1 MNTRIDS
8 HPAILPCERPTRP
21 SVDRAPGGLLSIVVP
36 CHNEEAVVAA
46 THDRLVAAV
55 ADTGLGLEII
65 YVDDGSRDA
74 TLERL
79 EAIAACDRRA
89 VVVELSRNFGQ
100 QAAMSAGLAQ
110 ARGDAVVIIDAD
122 LQDPP
127 EVIPEMVRAWRS
139 GVDVAYGRRRSRE
152 GETRFKLV
160 TASLFHRLF
169 ASLVPHPIPVDT
181 GDFKLI
187 DRAVVDAVRSLP
199 EKRRYLRSL
208 VPWAGF
214 RHEPVWYDR
223 HARMA
228 GETKYSARKLIVLA
242 ADALVI
248 SSDAPVRLTWLC
260 SFGLAMLG
268 LVATGIATWS
278 SFGNATTGDR
288 HAGISL
294 AAVIAV
300 ASLVAAAQTA
310 AVAIVGEYVVRTYR
324 ESQGRPTWVVRRT
337 INDTTTA
344 APGGTRADRSSRAA

>member
-1 MNTRIDS
+1 MNARSDDS
-8 HPAILPCERPTRP
+8 VPSILSCDRPARRGAERP
-21 SVDRAPGGLLSIVVP
+21 PGGLLSIVVP
-36 CHNEEAVVAA
+36 CHNEEAVVAT

-55 ADTGLGLEII
+55 AGTGMDLEII
-65 YVDDGSRDA
+65 YVDDGSRDQ
-74 TLERL
+74 TLRRL
-79 EAIAACDRRA
+79 EAIAARDSRA

-110 ARGDAVVIIDAD
+110 ARGAAVVVIDAD

-127 EVIPEMVRAWRS
+127 EVIPEMVRSWRD

-187 DRAVVDAVRSLP
+187 DRAVVDAVCSLP
-199 EKRRYLRSL
+199 EKRRYLRGL

-223 HARMA
+223 HARAA
-228 GETKYSARKLIVLA
+228 GETKYSGRKLIMLA

-248 SSDAPVRLTWLC
+248 SSDAPVRLTWAC
-260 SFGLAMLG
+260 SLGLALVG
-268 LVATGIATWS
+268 LAAACVAIWSAFGQAAATARP
-278 SFGNATTGDR
+278 GV
-288 HAGISL
+288 SL

-300 ASLVAAAQTA
+300 AGLMAAAQTA

-337 INDTTTA
+337 IRAADGA
-344 APGGTRADRSSRAA
+344 APGTARSDRSSRAA

>member
-1 MNTRIDS
+1 MNTHNAS
-8 HPAILPCERPTRP
+8 HPAILPCERPRRQTAE
-21 SVDRAPGGLLSIVVP
+21 RAPGGLLSIVVP
-36 CHNEEAVVAA
+36 CHNEEAVVAT
-46 THDRLVAAV
+46 THQRLVAAV
-55 ADTGLGLEII
+55 ADTGMDLEIV

-79 EAIAACDRRA
+79 ESIAARDSRA

-110 ARGDAVVIIDAD
+110 ARGAAVVIIDAD

-127 EVIPEMVRAWRS
+127 EVIPDMVRAWRS

-152 GETRFKLV
+152 GETRFKLL

-187 DRAVVDAVRSLP
+187 DRAVVDAVCSLP

-228 GETKYSARKLIVLA
+228 GETKYSARKLIMLA

-248 SSDAPVRLTWLC
+248 SSDAPVRLTWVC
-260 SFGLAMLG
+260 SVGLAAIG
-268 LVATGIATWS
+268 FTAAAIATWS
-278 SFGNATTGDR
+278 SFGGRTPAAQ

-300 ASLVAAAQTA
+300 ASLVAAVQTA
-310 AVAIVGEYVVRTYR
+310 AVAIVGEYVARTYR

-337 INDTTTA
+337 INAAGTS
-344 APGGTRADRSSRAA
+344 APGGTRTDRPSRAA

>member
-1 MNTRIDS
+1 MNTRTES
-8 HPAILPCERPTRP
+8 HPAILSCERPAA
-21 SVDRAPGGLLSIVVP
+21 DRGPGGLLSIVVP

-46 THDRLVAAV
+46 THERLVAA
-55 ADTGLGLEII
+55 AAEAGMDLEIV

-79 EAIAACDRRA
+79 ESIAARDRRA

-152 GETRFKLV
+152 GETLFKLV
-160 TASLFHRLF
+160 TASLFHRFF
-169 ASLVPHPIPVDT
+169 ARLVPHPIPVDT

-187 DRAVVDAVRSLP
+187 DRAVVDAVCRLP

-223 HARMA
+223 HARLA
-228 GETKYSARKLIVLA
+228 GETKYSARKLIMLA
-242 ADALVI
+242 VDALMI

-260 SFGLAMLG
+260 SLALGAVGLA
-268 LVATGIATWS
+268 ATAFATWS
-278 SFGNATTGDR
+278 SLTRAPGAGPSTGT
-288 HAGISL
+288 GVSL
-294 AAVIAV
+294 AAVVAV
-300 ASLVAAAQTA
+300 AALVAAAQTA
-310 AVAIVGEYVVRTYR
+310 AVAVVGEYVVRTYR

-337 INDTTTA
+337 INAAGTA
-344 APGGTRADRSSRAA
+344 APVGTRSDRPARAA

>member
-1 MNTRIDS
+1 MNASAETY
-8 HPAILPCERPTRP
+8 PAILPCERPRP
-21 SVDRAPGGLLSIVVP
+21 QPVDRGRGGLLSIVVP

-46 THDRLVAAV
+46 THDRLVAAT
-55 ADTGLGLEII
+55 ADTGMDLEVI

-74 TLERL
+74 TLARL
-79 EAIAACDRRA
+79 EAIAARDKRA

-110 ARGDAVVIIDAD
+110 ARGAAVVIIDAD

-187 DRAVVDAVRSLP
+187 DRAVVDAVCNLP
-199 EKRRYLRSL
+199 EKRRYLRSI

-223 HARMA
+223 HARAA
-228 GETKYSARKLIVLA
+228 GETKYSVRKLIMLA

-248 SSDAPVRLTWLC
+248 SSDAPVRLTWVC
-260 SFGLAMLG
+260 SFALAKVGLTA
-268 LVATGIATWS
+268 AAIATWS
-278 SFGNATTGDR
+278 NVGGAATGTQ

-294 AAVIAV
+294 SAVIAV
-300 ASLVAAAQTA
+300 VALVAAVQTA

-324 ESQGRPTWVVRRT
+324 ESQGRPTSVIRRT
-337 INDTTTA
+337 LNA
-344 APGGTRADRSSRAA
+344 AGSEAPAGTRADRHSRAA

>member
-1 MNTRIDS
+1 MNSHTDP
-8 HPAILPCERPTRP
+8 HPAILSCERPA
-21 SVDRAPGGLLSIVVP
+21 SDRGPGGLLSIVVP
-36 CHNEEAVVAA
+36 CHDEEAVVAA
-46 THDRLVAAV
+46 THERLVAA
-55 ADTGLGLEII
+55 AAETGMDLEIV

-79 EAIAACDRRA
+79 EAIAASDRRA

-100 QAAMSAGLAQ
+100 QAAMSAGLTL

-152 GETRFKLV
+152 GETLFKLV
-160 TASLFHRLF
+160 TASLFHRFF

-187 DRAVVDAVRSLP
+187 DRAVVDAVCRLP

-223 HARMA
+223 HARLA
-228 GETKYSARKLIVLA
+228 GETKYSARKLITLA
-242 ADALVI
+242 VDALMI

-260 SFGLAMLG
+260 GLALAAVG
-268 LVATGIATWS
+268 LAATAIATWS
-278 SFGNATTGDR
+278 NLTRAPAAGAGGAA
-288 HAGISL
+288 HAGVSL
-294 AAVIAV
+294 AAVVAV
-300 ASLVAAAQTA
+300 AALVAAAQTA
-310 AVAIVGEYVVRTYR
+310 AIAVVGEYVVRTYR

-337 INDTTTA
+337 INSAGTA
-344 APGGTRADRSSRAA
+344 APGGTRYARAA

>member
-8 HPAILPCERPTRP
+8 HPAILPCERSTRP
-21 SVDRAPGGLLSIVVP
+21 SVDRVPGGLLSIVVP
-36 CHNEEAVVAA
+36 CHNEEAVVAT

-55 ADTGLGLEII
+55 AGTGMDLEII

-79 EAIAACDRRA
+79 EAIAASDRRA

-100 QAAMSAGLAQ
+100 QAAMSAGLTQ

-127 EVIPEMVRAWRS
+127 EVIPEMVRTWRS
-139 GVDVAYGRRRSRE
+139 GIDVAYGRRRSRE

-169 ASLVPHPIPVDT
+169 AT

-187 DRAVVDAVRSLP
+187 DRAVVDAVCSLP

-228 GETKYSARKLIVLA
+228 GETKYSARKLIMLA

-248 SSDAPVRLTWLC
+248 SSDAPVRLTWAC
-260 SFGLAMLG
+260 SLSLAVIGLSSAA
-268 LVATGIATWS
+268 VATWS
-278 SFGNATTGDR
+278 SFHDETTGAQQ
-288 HAGISL
+288 AGVSL
-294 AAVIAV
+294 TAIIAV
-300 ASLVAAAQTA
+300 AALVGAAQTA

-324 ESQGRPTWVVRRT
+324 ETQGRPASVVRRT
-337 INDTTTA
+337 INAAGTA
-344 APGGTRADRSSRAA
+344 APGNARPDRSRAA